1 MRSSVWHAAL
11 LILLLGPATVAAQH
25 NAGVILEPPARSYT
39 RQLSSLSDAI
49 VNTICGLDG
58 WQAVLLHPAS
68 SLLQA
73 AEVQQDFARLIA
85 HAPGFDPA
93 KLAQELD
100 LSDILV
106 VRIVIAEDA
115 DITEKVRLDTR
126 WCQAGQ
132 KVIRGFEILMS
143 DLGPGDIRTAAD
155 GFAAHLVEG
164 FEAAQ
169 PVKLP
174 ADTTPTPA
182 TDTPAIAAPVT
193 DTAPAPTDRPA
204 AATDAPVVPDKPPAV
219 ADKPAAVAD
228 IPAPATKE
236 ASVPSTE
243 ASAEHVA
250 AARAA
255 LALGD
260 LDLARRETDLA
271 FKYGEPLLWVY
282 LLRAEFAAAENNA
295 EDQRKWLQRAA
306 KVDAGAME
314 PLLRLAALFHTE
326 GLWQKAIETYE
337 EAIAI
342 DPDCVAA
349 YVGAAAVLSSHNRP
363 KQAATYLD
371 EVVARN
377 PQDNS
382 LLMKLGDAYRQANML
397 AEAEEVYD
405 LAART
410 AGPHL
415 RSQIF
420 DKLGDLYVSAGQFE
434 EGFYCY
440 AEAARLRGG
449 RDHPLARKRYN
460 QIMRTADEAV
470 MASLESA
477 IQVFDKYS
485 RDRIVPREKAYLASE
500 QASEQITEVAGFAK
514 TVLPPAGTQRLHL
527 QRQLFYN
534 LALEASVNLMTYLDT
549 NMELPL
555 KQYKNAATEARA
567 EFQQLRKLGEL

>member
-1 MRSSVWHAAL
+1 MRRPIWHTAL
-11 LILLLGPATVAAQH
+11 LILLLGPATLAAQH
-25 NAGVILEPPARSYT
+25 NAGLILEPPAGSYT

-49 VNTICGLDG
+49 VNTICGLDD
-58 WQAVLLHPAS
+58 WQAVLLHPTS
-68 SLLQA
+68 PLLQA
-73 AEVQQDFARLIA
+73 AEAQQDFARLVA
-85 HAPGFDPA
+85 HTPGFDPA
-93 KLAQELD
+93 KLAHELD
-100 LSDILV
+100 LSDIFV
-106 VRIVIAEDA
+106 VRILMAEDA

-143 DLGPGDIRTAAD
+143 DLGPGDIEAAAD
-155 GFAAHLVEG
+155 RFAANLVQG

-169 PVKLP
+169 PIELP
-174 ADTTPTPA
+174 ADATLTPTTDTTTTP
-182 TDTPAIAAPVT
+182 APVA
-193 DTAPAPTDRPA
+193 DAPAAPTDRPA
-204 AATDAPVVPDKPPAV
+204 TTTDAPVLPDKPPPLPDKPPA
-219 ADKPAAVAD
+219 PAD
-228 IPAPATKE
+228 IPAPAARE
-236 ASVPSTE
+236 PSPPTTE
-243 ASAEHVA
+243 ETAEHVA

-271 FKYGEPLLWVY
+271 FKYGEPLLSVY
-282 LLRAEFAAAENNA
+282 LLRAEFAAAENDT
-295 EDQRKWLQRAA
+295 EDRRKWLQRAA
-306 KVDAGAME
+306 KVDPGAVE
-314 PLLRLAALFHTE
+314 PLLCLAALFHAD
-326 GLWQKAIETYE
+326 GLWQKAIETYDR
-337 EAIAI
+337 AIAI

-349 YVGAAAVLSSHNRP
+349 YVGAATVLCSHNRP

-371 EVVARN
+371 EAVGRN

-382 LLMKLGDAYRQANML
+382 LLMKLGDAYRQAKML
-397 AEAEEVYD
+397 PEAEEVYD

-460 QIMRTADEAV
+460 QIMTTADEAV
-470 MASLESA
+470 MASLQSA

-485 RDRIVPREKAYLASE
+485 RDRTVPREKAYLASE
-500 QASEQITEVAGFAK
+500 QASEQITEVTGFAR
-514 TVLPPAGTQRLHL
+514 TVVPPAAARHLHL

-555 KQYKNAATEARA
+555 KQYENAATEARA